1 VKFTLCKESIK
12 SCIND
17 WLVKEDYMSHEF
29 EFRYKLCHRGLE
41 EAPHSISESRRAY
54 IERVLREYQA
64 VSKGLMEAKKIRA
77 PFYWEEILFRIR

>member
-1 VKFTLCKESIK
+1 
-12 SCIND
+12 
-17 WLVKEDYMSHEF
+17 MSHEF

-64 VSKGLMEAKKIRA
+64 VSKGLMEAKKIHS
-77 PFYWEEILFRIR
+77 PFYWEEILFRLR